1 MICVDNKKLLYGV
14 LLLLHTAVSLFFP
27 LSDYLCTRFLTI
39 TIPAASAASAVP
51 KSDKDLDGNKE
62 VKKSLPLVAGVGIG
76 VAALA
81 ALAAGIVIVRKR
93 VHR

>member
-1 MICVDNKKLLYGV
+1 MEEVIFTLY
-14 LLLLHTAVSLFFP
+14 
-27 LSDYLCTRFLTI
+27 YLYTT
-39 TIPAASAASAVP
+39 TNVP
-51 KSDKDLDGNKE
+51 KSDKDLDGNKK

>member
-1 MICVDNKKLLYGV
+1 MILNCAGNCCIQNY
-14 LLLLHTAVSLFFP
+14 VSLR
-27 LSDYLCTRFLTI
+27 DED
-39 TIPAASAASAVP
+39 VP

>member
-1 MICVDNKKLLYGV
+1 MAFPYLLEIRREVLRKADYSEQLMAEKEQDPFKLCC
-14 LLLLHTAVSLFFP
+14 S
-27 LSDYLCTRFLTI
+27 FLKDLDDED
-39 TIPAASAASAVP
+39 VP
-51 KSDKDLDGNKE
+51 KSDKDLDGNKK

-81 ALAAGIVIVRKR
+81 ALAATIVIVRKR

>member
-1 MICVDNKKLLYGV
+1 MHRVTKTPPPSVMKIHQKQ
-14 LLLLHTAVSLFFP
+14 
-27 LSDYLCTRFLTI
+27 TRIMKDLDDED
-39 TIPAASAASAVP
+39 VP
-51 KSDKDLDGNKE
+51 KSNKDLDGNKK